1 MSAGHARTEPRLSEF
16 ALIERIRQR
25 CAHHD
30 PRVRIGIGD
39 DAAVITPQAGEEL
52 AICTDT
58 LVAGRHFPHNTRAE
72 DIGWKALAVNLSDL
86 AAIGASPRHAV
97 LALTLPSAD
106 PVWVDGFA
114 HGFAELAASYGLSL
128 IGGDTSRGELC
139 ITVTAIG
146 SLPAGRALQRRGARV
161 GDRVIVCGELGLAAA
176 GLGQLGLEPELG
188 RSLPLLP
195 MTPAHR
201 WVQKLDRPQPQIAA
215 GLILRERATAGMDIS
230 DGLLADLGHLLD
242 ASGVGAEIALAAI
255 PGFAE
260 LRAALGNDIAL
271 RYVLGGGD
279 DYVLLATV
287 AAADWPELQTRL
299 RDQAATSA
307 TVIGQVVAQPGI
319 RVAAADGKPIA
330 PIRGGWDHFA

>member
-1 MSAGHARTEPRLSEF
+1 MSAERGSKRERCGEF
-16 ALIERIRQR
+16 ALIERIRNTLAR
-25 CAHHD
+25 SD
-30 PRVRIGIGD
+30 PRVRVGIGD
-39 DAAVITPQAGEEL
+39 DAAVLTPQAGEEL

-86 AAIGASPRHAV
+86 AAMGAKPAQAL

-106 PVWVDGFA
+106 VAWVDAFA
-114 HGFAELAASYGLSL
+114 QGFAELATAHQVAL
-128 IGGDTSRGELC
+128 IGGDTSAGPLC

-146 SLPAGRALQRRGARV
+146 SLPAGRGLQRRGARL
-161 GDRVIVCGELGLAAA
+161 GDLLIVCGELGLAAA

-195 MTPAHR
+195 MRAAHR
-201 WVQKLDRPQPQIAA
+201 WVQKLDRPLPQVEA
-215 GLILRERATAGMDIS
+215 GLILCDRASAAIDIS

-260 LRAALGNDIAL
+260 LGSALGADIAL

-279 DYVLLATV
+279 DYVLAASV
-287 AAADWPELQTRL
+287 AAADWPELRVSL
-299 RDQAATSA
+299 REQAGITA
-307 TVIGQVVAQPGI
+307 TVIGKVVAEPGV
-319 RVAAADGKPIA
+319 RVAGSDGRPIA
-330 PIRGGWDHFA
+330 PILGGWDHFA